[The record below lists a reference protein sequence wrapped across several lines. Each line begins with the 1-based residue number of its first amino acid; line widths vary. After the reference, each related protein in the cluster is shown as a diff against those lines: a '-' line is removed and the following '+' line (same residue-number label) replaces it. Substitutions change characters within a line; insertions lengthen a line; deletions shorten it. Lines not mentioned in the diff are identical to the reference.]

1 MVEPVSS
8 VAVVIGPTAAGKTA
22 AAMALQDLLGGPD
35 KAQLISADSA
45 LVYRGMDIGTAKP
58 SASELQ
64 QYPHQ
69 LIDIRDPSEPYS
81 AADFVRDADAV
92 IRTALQQGKTPIIV
106 GGTMLYVQRFVRGI
120 AELPSADLA
129 LREHLQQQL
138 HQHGA
143 LAMHQRLV
151 QLDAAAATKIHPNN
165 HQRLLRALEV
175 IEATGKSMS
184 SQWQNANSGGAEQRL
199 PIKLVTAAVV
209 PEQREV
215 LHAQIATRFDAMLR
229 SGFVAEVERLMQR
242 GDLHPDLP
250 AMRAVGYRQAWQF
263 LRGDVSHAD
272 FIDQALAA
280 TRQLAKRQL
289 TWLRRWPGIDVQSSA
304 NPGLLAHQILQK
316 L

>member
-1 MVEPVSS
+1 MVESVSS

-92 IRTALQQGKTPIIV
+92 IRAALQQGKTPIIV

-120 AELPSADLA
+120 AELPSADPV

-184 SQWQNANSGGAEQRL
+184 SQWQNAHSGGAEQRL

-289 TWLRRWPGIDVQSSA
+289 TWLRRWPGIDVQSNA
-304 NPGLLAHQILQK
+304 NPGSLAQQILQK

>member
-1 MVEPVSS
+1 MVESVAS

-92 IRTALQQGKTPIIV
+92 IHAALQQGKTPIIV
-106 GGTMLYVQRFVRGI
+106 GGTMLYVRRFVRGI
-120 AELPSADLA
+120 AELPSADPA

-151 QLDAAAATKIHPNN
+151 QLDATAATKIHPNN

-184 SQWQNANSGGAEQRL
+184 SQWQNANSGGAQQRL

-215 LHAQIATRFDAMLR
+215 LHAQIANRFDAM
-229 SGFVAEVERLMQR
+229 FFEEIIC
-242 GDLHPDLP
+242 
-250 AMRAVGYRQAWQF
+250 F
-263 LRGDVSHAD
+263 L
-272 FIDQALAA
+272 
-280 TRQLAKRQL
+280 K
-289 TWLRRWPGIDVQSSA
+289 
-304 NPGLLAHQILQK
+304 
-316 L
+316 

>member
-1 MVEPVSS
+1 
-8 VAVVIGPTAAGKTA
+8 
-22 AAMALQDLLGGPD
+22 
-35 KAQLISADSA
+35 
-45 LVYRGMDIGTAKP
+45 
-58 SASELQ
+58 
-64 QYPHQ
+64 
-69 LIDIRDPSEPYS
+69 
-81 AADFVRDADAV
+81 
-92 IRTALQQGKTPIIV
+92 
-106 GGTMLYVQRFVRGI
+106 
-120 AELPSADLA
+120 
-129 LREHLQQQL
+129 
-138 HQHGA
+138 
-143 LAMHQRLV
+143 
-151 QLDAAAATKIHPNN
+151 
-165 HQRLLRALEV
+165 
-175 IEATGKSMS
+175 MS

-304 NPGLLAHQILQK
+304 NPGSLAQQILQK

>member
-1 MVEPVSS
+1 MVESVSS

-92 IRTALQQGKTPIIV
+92 IHTALQQGKTPIIV

-304 NPGLLAHQILQK
+304 NPGSLAQQILQK

>member
-1 MVEPVSS
+1 MVESVSS

-92 IRTALQQGKTPIIV
+92 IHTALQQSKTPIIV

-120 AELPSADLA
+120 AELPSADPT

-138 HQHGA
+138 KQHGA

-151 QLDAAAATKIHPNN
+151 QLDAAAAAKIHPNN

-304 NPGLLAHQILQK
+304 NPGSLAQQILQK